1 MTKMRA
7 IVRGDVKANR
17 LLKVSVRQEGL
28 PILRYADDGY
38 PHFRSSKDLSDGQEA
53 TISISGDFVWKV
65 ESGED
70 LKAGEAVYAGE
81 GGKLYARRVNDKTPA
96 QLCGYV
102 TEDGKEGDV
111 VTLVRNMQMNGN
123 WIMEVTNSLGELDD
137 E

>member
-1 MTKMRA
+1 MHA
-7 IVRGDVKANR
+7 VVRGDIKANR
-17 LLKVSVRQEGL
+17 LLKVSVRQDGL

-38 PHFRSSKDLSDGQEA
+38 PHFRSSKDLSDGQE
-53 TISISGDFVWKV
+53 TTVNISGDFIWKV
-65 ESGED
+65 EAGEE

-81 GGKLYARRVNDKTPA
+81 GGKLFARKVNDKTPA

-102 TEDGKEGDV
+102 AEDGKEGDV

-123 WIMEVTNSLGELDD
+123 WIVEVTDSLGVSDD